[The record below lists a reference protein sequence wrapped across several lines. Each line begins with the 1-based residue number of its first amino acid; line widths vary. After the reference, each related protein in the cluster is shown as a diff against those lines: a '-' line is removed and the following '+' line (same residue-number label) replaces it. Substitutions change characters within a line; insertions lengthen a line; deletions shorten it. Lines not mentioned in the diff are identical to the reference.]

1 MVALE
6 RLGNFRGR
14 NFAVNLNNQVVCV
27 KLGKYGKI
35 SVDTDRKIG
44 IIKTIGKFE
53 NAGTIG
59 TIAKSC

>member
-1 MVALE
+1 MVLE
-6 RLGNFRGR
+6 RLGNLKGIKPSVKLD
-14 NFAVNLNNQVVCV
+14 NQAVYV

-35 SVDTDRKIG
+35 SVDTRCKIG

-59 TIAKSC
+59 IVANSC